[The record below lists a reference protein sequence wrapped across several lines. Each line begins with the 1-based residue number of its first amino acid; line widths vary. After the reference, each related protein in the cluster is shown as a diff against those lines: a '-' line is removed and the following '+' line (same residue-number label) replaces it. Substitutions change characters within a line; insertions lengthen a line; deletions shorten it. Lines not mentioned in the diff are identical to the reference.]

1 MELINSTA
9 APAAIGPYSHA
20 VRAGNTLYVSGQIPL
35 DPETG
40 TVTGTDMETQ
50 AGQALKNLKAVVE
63 SAGLAVESIVKT
75 TVFVSDLALFD
86 QLNTV
91 YARFMGEHKPARVC
105 VEVVRLPKDV
115 MVEIDAIA
123 TFES

>member
-40 TVTGTDMETQ
+40 TVTGTDMEAQ
-50 AGQALKNLKAVVE
+50 AGQALKNLKTVVE
-63 SAGLAVESIVKT
+63 AAGLTVESIVKT

-91 YARFMGEHKPARVC
+91 YARFMGDHKPARVC
-105 VEVVRLPKDV
+105 VEVARLPKDV
-115 MVEIDAIA
+115 LVEIDAIA

>member
-1 MELINSTA
+1 MEFINSTA

-20 VRAGNTLYVSGQIPL
+20 VRCGNTLYVSGQIPL

-40 TVTGTDMETQ
+40 AVVGTDMETQ

-63 SAGLAVESIVKT
+63 AAGLAVEAIVKT

-105 VEVVRLPKDV
+105 VEVARLPKDV

-123 TFES
+123 TFDS